1 MFQVPKEVLNILDI
15 TEPDNGELNLPDLKF
30 YSRCYEL
37 YHINRGVFNTI
48 DNWFFENGVKD
59 VLNRRFY
66 ILTFLEFISTN
77 IPAAETQ
84 KFIKFG
90 HGGLAIKLKEFIK
103 NINL

>member
-1 MFQVPKEVLNILDI
+1 MDI
-15 TEPDNGELNLPDLKF
+15 ADPEHSELNLPDLKF

-37 YHINRGVFNTI
+37 YQILRGVFNTI
-48 DNWFFENGVKD
+48 DNWFFEYGVVD

-66 ILTFLEFISTN
+66 ILTFLEFISKN

-103 NINL
+103 NM